1 MLLFVSSLIL
11 PLSFDQVSRIS
22 DVVSVGQQLSLMCIG
37 QDVRGNIKLSLKAT
51 SPRPG
56 AGTNNVVDG
65 SVSPVKEEP
74 NIWAS
79 VGDVSNEQENENSP
93 LEELSESKS
102 EMSGVN
108 PSTSSISPIL
118 IRSAAECDEEE
129 KFAALSQNLMS
140 ATGNVGA
147 SKSNCKS
154 RKSSPEDHANESP
167 FSNSG
172 LFPTKNVKKSKRV
185 LQKEG
190 EIDFNSILK
199 SLDADG
205 NKHNSSHTHT
215 MNGSTGQEDEV
226 EAPITAKKL
235 KIGTKVTAKVYQIRA
250 RGLVLD
256 LGGGLRGMYRFEV
269 RVVLF

>member
-56 AGTNNVVDG
+56 ADTNNVADG
-65 SVSPVKEEP
+65 SVPPVKEEP

-79 VGDVSNEQENENSP
+79 VGEVSNEQENENSP

-129 KFAALSQNLMS
+129 KSAALSQNPMS
-140 ATGNVGA
+140 ATSNVGA

-154 RKSSPEDHANESP
+154 KKSPPEDHANESP

-215 MNGSTGQEDEV
+215 MNGSTDQEDEV